1 MKIAVASQNRRTIM
15 EHAGRCRNF
24 WIYETEQDKVVRKE
38 LLELPKEQSFHDSSP
53 HASHP
58 LDEVQVLIAGGMG
71 HGLSHRLTHK
81 GIVGVVTP
89 ETDPDR
95 AVAAYLDG
103 SLAVLPPGSHDHDH
117 DHDHGH
123 GHGHGGQHRHPDTG
137 PNG

>member
-117 DHDHGH
+117 DHGH
-123 GHGHGGQHRHPDTG
+123 GYGHGGQHRHPDTG

>member
-117 DHDHGH
+117 GHGH